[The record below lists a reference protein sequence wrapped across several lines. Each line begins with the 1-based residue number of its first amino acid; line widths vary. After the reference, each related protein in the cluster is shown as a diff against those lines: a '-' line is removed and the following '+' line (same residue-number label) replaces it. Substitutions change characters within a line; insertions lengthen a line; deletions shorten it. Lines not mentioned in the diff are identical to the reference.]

1 MLCPICGR
9 NNPNYAVV
17 CEQCGNFLPREEPGK
32 KVKGLLDPLAKGK
45 IRCSYCWSDNEATES
60 VCRMCG
66 MPLGFVPYA
75 DSKSPAPGLSDQPVG
90 GMPSGDEFYADPG
103 EEDLYGA
110 SELND
115 FAFWEQATKDLSEDP
130 ATFETPEV
138 NVVPENVTPV
148 ADPVPEG
155 MVRCRACG
163 KDNDRTATHCEF
175 CGQKLPVPRRVRRVD
190 DADYEVFKT
199 LRDSTITCVYC
210 GQEQEWSSITCPS
223 CGCNPRVGRTPFD
236 DDEASRK
243 AYARQLRQTYFGKS
257 IQLDIDEKRRAKEEE
272 RRKIEDSQR
281 RGTSTVLPPGA
292 RRCRACWYVNPGGTE
307 ICQSC
312 GKRLPSGVRVNPKV
326 VVGAESAGEP
336 ELKPCTCGYGNL
348 PEATVCAKCGGAVKR
363 KCPHCGYYNFMNV
376 TICTKCHTRL
386 AVPKRKIW

>member
-1 MLCPICGR
+1 M
-9 NNPNYAVV
+9 
-17 CEQCGNFLPREEPGK
+17 
-32 KVKGLLDPLAKGK
+32 
-45 IRCSYCWSDNEATES
+45 
-60 VCRMCG
+60 
-66 MPLGFVPYA
+66 
-75 DSKSPAPGLSDQPVG
+75 
-90 GMPSGDEFYADPG
+90 
-103 EEDLYGA
+103 
-110 SELND
+110 
-115 FAFWEQATKDLSEDP
+115 
-130 ATFETPEV
+130 
-138 NVVPENVTPV
+138 
-148 ADPVPEG
+148 
-155 MVRCRACG
+155 
-163 KDNDRTATHCEF
+163 
-175 CGQKLPVPRRVRRVD
+175 
-190 DADYEVFKT
+190 
-199 LRDSTITCVYC
+199 
-210 GQEQEWSSITCPS
+210 
-223 CGCNPRVGRTPFD
+223 GRTPFD

-312 GKRLPSGVRVNPKV
+312 GKRLPSGV
-326 VVGAESAGEP
+326 SAGES